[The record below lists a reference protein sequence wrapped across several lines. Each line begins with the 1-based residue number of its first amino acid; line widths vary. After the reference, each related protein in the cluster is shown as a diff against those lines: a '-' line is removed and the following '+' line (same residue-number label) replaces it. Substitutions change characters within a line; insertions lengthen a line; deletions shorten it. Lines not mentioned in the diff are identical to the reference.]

1 MEEKNEQMS
10 QNIKKRQ
17 GWLAAAVGLL
27 FVAICVTVALLASI
41 LKNHA
46 SGDED
51 AIALVP
57 KDSVVSESVNTESEA
72 SAEAEGSEASDAA
85 QEAEGG
91 SSEEVP
97 AGEDTNTAENGH
109 EISAEASK
117 EQVVI
122 NKDTLG
128 AAGNGSG
135 NGVSMQVGVT
145 YEDQEVT
152 VPLHPSIKVYDDQ
165 RVWETDTKVDI
176 FKIQYEN
183 DEAKVTVNG
192 GDDKLLAPG
201 TSNEYTFYLKN
212 TGDVKLDYTLTLE
225 AYFTPA
231 DQPLPVEVKL
241 KGYDGTYLVGS
252 EDTWSD
258 VLILNDV
265 KDKASIN
272 VNRFAYYT
280 LEWQWPFERGEDEF
294 DTYLGNRAVD
304 EDLTLTIV
312 IKTVATGDDS
322 TTEINRVPIP
332 SWVPSIPKT
341 GDDSN
346 ILLWA
351 GLLGASVVMLII
363 ILVIKKRREKE
374 ETDEEN

>member
-1 MEEKNEQMS
+1 MEKQTEENYAGL
-10 QNIKKRQ
+10 KKRQ
-17 GWLAAAVGLL
+17 GWLAVANGLL

-46 SGDED
+46 SSDDD

-57 KDSVVSESVNTESEA
+57 ENSVVNESIVP
-72 SAEAEGSEASDAA
+72 EAEGSTGSEAA
-85 QEAEGG
+85 QETGAA
-91 SSEEVP
+91 SSEGETS
-97 AGEDTNTAENGH
+97 GEDINTEENTQ
-109 EISAEASK
+109 ETSAEASK

-122 NKDTLG
+122 NKDSLG
-128 AAGNGSG
+128 TAGNGNGSTVG

-252 EDTWSD
+252 EDSWSD
-258 VLILNDV
+258 VLVLNDV

>member
-1 MEEKNEQMS
+1 MEKQTEENYAGL
-10 QNIKKRQ
+10 KKRQ
-17 GWLAAAVGLL
+17 GWLAVAIGLL
-27 FVAICVTVALLASI
+27 FVAICVTIALLASI
-41 LKNHA
+41 LKNHV
-46 SGDED
+46 SSDDD

-57 KDSVVSESVNTESEA
+57 ENSVVNESIVPEADKSVESET
-72 SAEAEGSEASDAA
+72 A
-85 QEAEGG
+85 QETEAA
-91 SSEEVP
+91 SSEEETS
-97 AGEDTNTAENGH
+97 GEDISTET
-109 EISAEASK
+109 SAEASK

-122 NKDTLG
+122 NKDSLG
-128 AAGNGSG
+128 TAGNGSG
-135 NGVSMQVGVT
+135 STTGSGVPMQVGVT

-152 VPLHPSIKVYDDQ
+152 VPLHPSIKVYDNQ
-165 RVWETDTKVDI
+165 RVWETDTRVDI

-183 DEAKVTVNG
+183 DEAKVTVDG
-192 GDDKLLAPG
+192 GADKLLAPG

-225 AYFTPA
+225 AFFTPA

-252 EDTWSD
+252 EDSWSD
-258 VLILNDV
+258 VLVLNDV

-272 VNRFAYYT
+272 VNRYAYYT

-304 EDLTLTIV
+304 EDLTLTIA

-332 SWVPSIPKT
+332 SWIPSIPKT

-351 GLLGASVVMLII
+351 GLLGASVMMLII
-363 ILVIKKRREKE
+363 VLVIKKRREKE
-374 ETDEEN
+374 EADEEN

>member
-1 MEEKNEQMS
+1 MEKQTEENYAGL
-10 QNIKKRQ
+10 KKRQ
-17 GWLAAAVGLL
+17 GWLAVAIGLL

-46 SGDED
+46 SSDDD

-57 KDSVVSESVNTESEA
+57 ENSVVNESIVPEVEGST
-72 SAEAEGSEASDAA
+72 GSEAA
-85 QEAEGG
+85 QETGAA
-91 SSEEVP
+91 SSEGETS
-97 AGEDTNTAENGH
+97 GEDINTEENTQ
-109 EISAEASK
+109 ETSTEASK

-122 NKDTLG
+122 NKDSLG
-128 AAGNGSG
+128 TAGNGSGSTVG

-165 RVWETDTKVDI
+165 RVWETDTRVDI

-183 DEAKVTVNG
+183 DEAYVTVDG

-225 AYFTPA
+225 AFFTPA
-231 DQPLPVEVKL
+231 EQPLPVEVKL

-252 EDTWSD
+252 EDAWSD
-258 VLILNDV
+258 VLVLNDV

-272 VNRFAYYT
+272 VNRYAYYT

-294 DTYLGNRAVD
+294 DTYLGNRAVN

-322 TTEINRVPIP
+322 TPEINRVPIP
-332 SWVPSIPKT
+332 SWIPSIPKT

-351 GLLGASVVMLII
+351 GLLGASLVMLII